1 MKTMILSIL
10 HDNTLMRQENFATG
24 LDIFT
29 GDVDEHCPQNKCY
42 GEIHTG
48 EAWQPAKERFCGRD
62 GKYMPFGIIIF
73 GDKSHTDLHGSLSV
87 TPIPSQRHFSIGQLG
102 TILTVGGLL
111 HISPTWLMEREAV
124 GLHARKFRTSIIVL
138 PML

>member
-73 GDKSHTDLHGSLSV
+73 GDKSHTDLVNIRNIFRPCIKVKYTSCSSLWTNTEALTHDALV
-87 TPIPSQRHFSIGQLG
+87 PIPKYRLG
-102 TILTVGGLL
+102 M
-111 HISPTWLMEREAV
+111 P
-124 GLHARKFRTSIIVL
+124 
-138 PML
+138 P